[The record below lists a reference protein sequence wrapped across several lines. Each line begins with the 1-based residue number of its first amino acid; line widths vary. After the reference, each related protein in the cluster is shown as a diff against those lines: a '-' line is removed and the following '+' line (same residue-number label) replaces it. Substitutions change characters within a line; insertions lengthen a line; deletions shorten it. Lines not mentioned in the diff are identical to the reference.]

1 MTAPDQGRRT
11 PGELALHPVAVL
23 GLAVL
28 LVNDHVLKAAVPGWW
43 TGKLSDVAGLA
54 FFPFLLV
61 ALADVARRC
70 GRRGRPGIRV
80 AIAAA
85 CATAIV
91 FTAIKTSAI
100 ARDLYAA
107 TVGLLRYPVDAL
119 VSGAARPVT
128 VVVTPDATDV
138 VAIVACA
145 LVVVV
150 VGRQSAPPRSSP
162 A

>member
-61 ALADVARRC
+61 ALADVARR
-70 GRRGRPGIRV
+70 RGRPGTRV

-107 TVGLLRYPVDAL
+107 TVGLLRYPVDAF

-150 VGRQSAPPRSSP
+150 VARQSAPPRSSP